1 MKRAT
6 NLLKQ
11 LLALV
16 VLLNVVQPVVAE
28 GTKQLIPRP
37 DLQVNLEILNPTL
50 TKFASYLA
58 NPNERLYISIADP
71 GREKIHF
78 GFGQVFSDNFV
89 DSSSFLQGYFRIK
102 DPNGNVVIGP
112 EPIPRRGRGYIRNY
126 EEAVA
131 GPRALAGATGYDG
144 FVYQPLLSGD
154 YYIEFNPDNPTT
166 PPPANVFNRNFA
178 IRHFDITV
186 ERDGQARDGRLW
198 SKNWDM
204 NANSINNPV
213 YTKFYIYSSDSIVT
227 LFDMNGCRPFG
238 FSVTCNRTG
247 LTNTGDVEFDRRSR
261 DYKYY
266 YPEYKIFLNDP
277 DPLLF
282 PSGIPAKL
290 NVQPRLAGCDAG
302 RYCISL
308 VPDKLCYCDMY
319 IELNGQ
325 PGYQANTRDV
335 RFNRFLLS
343 GPNCVNWNGLDGL
356 GNKVRSGTQIQVQLD
371 IIAGLANYSIY
382 DAEFNPIGFKSRS
395 VRPSALPNKMYFDDS
410 NIPFG
415 NTNLDGCDSNCHTWL
430 ATPAD
435 IVDPMVGS
443 PYGFGNVRSLN
454 TWWSGYTRNYAF
466 TARITDC
473 DDPDNIVPPRAR
485 VDSFVIA
492 NTTRFLDIYPHRN
505 NTFPKG
511 YDPRTIT
518 IIKFPKH
525 GTIAQR
531 ATNGANNGD
540 FTYIPKA
547 GLTNERDTILYY
559 VCDFNNPPL
568 CALDTIIIRIVPF
581 LRIGDIRIPDG
592 FSPNGDE
599 FNNTFRIGDIEAMK
613 IELSVYNR
621 WGSLV
626 YKDEEYKNNWDGH
639 ANEGLVAGGGPV
651 PDGTYFIVVKLKDT
665 NESVV
670 KYITIRR

>member
-1 MKRAT
+1 MRKTKFYLVR
-6 NLLKQ
+6 LLVLVILLFAVQQ
-11 LLALV
+11 LF
-16 VLLNVVQPVVAE
+16 AE

-50 TKFASYLA
+50 TKFASYQA

-71 GREKIHF
+71 SREKIHF
-78 GFGQVFSDNFV
+78 GFGQVFSDNFI
-89 DSSSFLQGYFRIK
+89 DSTTFIQGYYRIK
-102 DPNGNVVIGP
+102 DPNGNIVIGP
-112 EPIPRRGRGYIRNY
+112 EPIPRRGRGFIKNY
-126 EEAVA
+126 NEAVA

-144 FVYQPLLSGD
+144 LVYQPLLAGD

-186 ERDGQARDGRLW
+186 ERDNLARDGRLW
-198 SKNWDM
+198 SKNWDL

-213 YTKFYIYSSDSIVT
+213 YTKFYIYSTDSIVT
-227 LFDMNGCRPFG
+227 LFDMNGARPFG

-266 YPEYKIFLNDP
+266 YPEYRIFLTDP
-277 DPLLF
+277 DPLIF
-282 PSGIPAKL
+282 PSGLPAKL
-290 NVQPRLAGCDAG
+290 NVLPRLAGCEDG

-308 VPDKLCYCDMY
+308 IPDKLCYCDMY
-319 IELNGQ
+319 IELNGIQ
-325 PGYQANTRDV
+325 GYQASTKDV

-343 GPNCVNWNGLDGL
+343 GPNCVNWNGRDGL
-356 GNKVRSGTQIQVQLD
+356 GNKVRVGTQIEVQLQV
-371 IIAGLANYSIY
+371 ISGLANYSIY

-395 VRPSALPNKMYFDDS
+395 VRPSSLPNKMYFDDS

-415 NTNLDGCDSNCHTWL
+415 NTNIEGCDSNCHAWL

-454 TWWSGYTRNYAF
+454 TWWSGYSRNYSFSAII
-466 TARITDC
+466 TECDQPGNILSPKARL
-473 DDPDNIVPPRAR
+473 
-485 VDSFVIA
+485 DSFVIA
-492 NTTRFLDIYPHRN
+492 NTTPFLDIYPHRN
-505 NTFPKG
+505 NTYPTG
-511 YDPRTIT
+511 YDPRSIV
-518 IIKFPKH
+518 IVKYPRY
-525 GTIAQR
+525 GTIAQK
-531 ATNGANNGD
+531 GNNGD
-540 FTYIPKA
+540 FTYIPKP
-547 GLTNERDTILYY
+547 GVTNERDTIYYY

-568 CALDTIIIRIVPF
+568 CVMDTILIRITPF
-581 LRIGDIRIPDG
+581 LRLTDIRIPDG
-592 FSPNGDE
+592 FSPNGDLV
-599 FNNTFRIGDIEAMK
+599 NNTFKIGDIEAMN
-613 IELSVYNR
+613 IELNVYNR

-626 YKDEEYKNNWDGH
+626 YQNDKYNNTWDGVP
-639 ANEGLVAGGGPV
+639 NKGLNIGDGPV

-665 NESVV
+665 DESVV